1 MAAKKKPVETIRGY
15 RPGER
20 RFAWDRPYV
29 PAKTVSGTIVQ
40 DVPAA
45 EAAKQLVRW
54 LRDQK
59 LI

>member
-1 MAAKKKPVETIRGY
+1 MAAKKKSIESTAAPA
-15 RPGER
+15 PMER
-20 RFAWDRPYV
+20 RIAWDPPYV

-45 EAAKQLVRW
+45 EAARELVRW